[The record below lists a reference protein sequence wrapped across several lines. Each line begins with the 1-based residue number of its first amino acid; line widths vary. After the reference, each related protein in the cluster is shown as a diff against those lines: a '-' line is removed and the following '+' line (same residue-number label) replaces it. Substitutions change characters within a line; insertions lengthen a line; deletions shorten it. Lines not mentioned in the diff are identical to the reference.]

1 MNKAQ
6 AFRASAYRFLHIK
19 QPAYAK
25 SKTFKSQLERMAIFR
40 NETEQFQELDWRLL
54 QNGAITLYRRP
65 QLLEEDVNWLRGH
78 QYRVDRFDCAAWFSQ
93 SEMHEALSSCLEFP
107 EYYGRNIDALND
119 CISEIEIPREG
130 GRVLV
135 LNRYDYFA
143 AKFPDVAWS
152 VLDVMEINSRR
163 LLLFGLRLIILVQ
176 SDDPGISFAPVG
188 GRPVMW
194 NIREWMSKSRGL

>member
-1 MNKAQ
+1 VQNPQ
-6 AFRASAYRFLHIK
+6 RAIGFWLGLWV
-19 QPAYAK
+19 
-25 SKTFKSQLERMAIFR
+25 TGWLMAVFQK
-40 NETEQFQELDWRLL
+40 EAEQMHQLDWALL
-54 QNGAITLYRRP
+54 QNGAITLYRDP
-65 QLLEEDVNWLRGH
+65 QLLEEDVEWLRGH
-78 QYRVDRFDCAAWFSQ
+78 HYRVDSFDCSAWYSE
-93 SEMHEALSSCLEFP
+93 SEMHEAFSSRLVFP
-107 EYYGRNIDALND
+107 EYYGRNIHALND
-119 CISEIEIPREG
+119 CISDIEVQLEA

-176 SDDPGISFAPVG
+176 SDDPEISFDPVG

-194 NIREWMSKSRGL
+194 NTREWLNKARGL